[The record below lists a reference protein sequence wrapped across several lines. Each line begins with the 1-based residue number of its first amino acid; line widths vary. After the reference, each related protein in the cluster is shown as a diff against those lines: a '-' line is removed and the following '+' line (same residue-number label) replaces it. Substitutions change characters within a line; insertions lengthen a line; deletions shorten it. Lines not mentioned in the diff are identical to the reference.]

1 MSLAEQS
8 QQWFPTSVQVTGAP
22 GERFAEQGKEWLQ
35 PTAYAIMQVA
45 KDKFSTSVAEKSVAP
60 VWKEE
65 AAFDLPLFHPS
76 NAERC
81 TQVCVMHRAL
91 VGPDKM
97 LGQATINL
105 LELQDN
111 KSRNKTEW
119 VILIGILYKQLY
131 IYIYIYII
139 YIYFYIQQL
148 VLVLVGKIITCIL
161 LHFALYFNVFG
172 KTRRPFSCASDF
184 SQLLIRVVFGHFYK
198 DTSVL
203 KDGSKLPYVEIMSWA
218 LNVLGLGNGRPKG
231 TGRDLFCSTRDV
243 TYLQKWLGILSF
255 CFQIWFLKDQNHS

>member
-1 MSLAEQS
+1 MQRLVPGAALIFSSTLRQSRPRPHAVAQGCGRGFRVTLTCCFTGLGETFPAKHSRTFDTLKLLAGQDKLVRPADFSVLTEASWVFTEMSLAEQS
-8 QQWFPTSVQVTGAP
+8 QQWFPTSVQVTVLQARGL
-22 GERFAEQGKEWLQ
+22 RSKGKNGSND
-35 PTAYAIMQVA
+35 AYAIMQVA

-81 TQVCVMHRAL
+81 TLQVCVMHRAL

-119 VILIGILYKQLY
+119 VILIGILYNQLY
-131 IYIYIYII
+131 IYIYIY
-139 YIYFYIQQL
+139 YIFIIQQL
-148 VLVLVGKIITCIL
+148 VLVLVGKIISCIL
-161 LHFALYFNVFG
+161 YTF
-172 KTRRPFSCASDF
+172 C
-184 SQLLIRVVFGHFYK
+184 LIF
-198 DTSVL
+198 
-203 KDGSKLPYVEIMSWA
+203 
-218 LNVLGLGNGRPKG
+218 
-231 TGRDLFCSTRDV
+231 
-243 TYLQKWLGILSF
+243 
-255 CFQIWFLKDQNHS
+255 